1 MKNVFILNNN
11 IYVFLFFY
19 FSLILGF
26 IFNESLNSGVIQDW
40 ETNKLLI
47 TDFSSNFIDT
57 LLSYDN
63 YGSRHSPINNI
74 ILSVFYKIGFSLSE
88 VRLINLHFSLILILG
103 FYQCLKIKFNH
114 IDNRIL
120 QLLSFLVFLS
130 PTFRSLSIWPD
141 SRITGLIFIV
151 YSIYFFLKFNQS
163 HKLHDVFFC
172 IFALIISSYIS
183 PNFSVFSVFFYLIFF
198 KNLNFKNFLYIIFFS
213 IILSTP
219 MIYYVFF
226 LDINFIV
233 AGHTP
238 GYKNNILS
246 LDFNIF
252 NKVLLITSIYVFHLL
267 PVIFLSVSKIDFL
280 NFIKKY
286 LILILIFWI
295 MAIYFFDYK
304 INFTGGGVIFQIS
317 RILFE
322 NNFVFFVLS
331 FFILVIIGYIVSL
344 SKINFSLLGLSIL
357 SNIQNTIYHKY
368 YEPFFLIIT
377 FLLFKN
383 IDFKRFFFD
392 KKGIFYLYLWSILY
406 IFLRVSKNLL
416 L

>member
-26 IFNESLNSGVIQDW
+26 IFNESLNSGVNQDW

-47 TDFSSNFIDT
+47 TDFSSNFRDT

-74 ILSVFYKIGFSLSE
+74 VLSVFYKMGFSLSE

-103 FYQCLKIKFNH
+103 LYQCLKIKFNH

-141 SRITGLIFIV
+141 SRITGLIFII
-151 YSIYFFLKFNQS
+151 YSIYFFLKFDQS
-163 HKLHDVFFC
+163 HKLNDVFFC

-183 PNFSVFSVFFYLIFF
+183 PNFSVFSVFFYFVFF

-213 IILSTP
+213 IILSAP

-238 GYKNNILS
+238 GDKNNILS

-267 PVIFLSVSKIDFL
+267 PVIFLSVSKTDFL

-295 MAIYFFDYK
+295 IAIYFFDYK
-304 INFTGGGVIFQIS
+304 VNFTGGGVIFQIS

-322 NNFVFFVLS
+322 NNFAFFVSS
-331 FFILVIIGYIVSL
+331 FFILAIIGYIVSL
-344 SKINFSLLGLSIL
+344 SKINFSLLVLSIL

-392 KKGIFYLYLWSILY
+392 KKGIFYLYSWSILY

-416 L
+416 F

>member
-1 MKNVFILNNN
+1 MF
-11 IYVFLFFY
+11 
-19 FSLILGF
+19 
-26 IFNESLNSGVIQDW
+26 
-40 ETNKLLI
+40 
-47 TDFSSNFIDT
+47 
-57 LLSYDN
+57 
-63 YGSRHSPINNI
+63 
-74 ILSVFYKIGFSLSE
+74 
-88 VRLINLHFSLILILG
+88 
-103 FYQCLKIKFNH
+103 
-114 IDNRIL
+114 
-120 QLLSFLVFLS
+120 
-130 PTFRSLSIWPD
+130 
-141 SRITGLIFIV
+141 
-151 YSIYFFLKFNQS
+151 
-163 HKLHDVFFC
+163 
-172 IFALIISSYIS
+172 
-183 PNFSVFSVFFYLIFF
+183 
-198 KNLNFKNFLYIIFFS
+198 
-213 IILSTP
+213 
-219 MIYYVFF
+219 FF

-383 IDFKRFFFD
+383 IDFKRFFLIKRAFS
-392 KKGIFYLYLWSILY
+392 IFIYGAFY
-406 IFLRVSKNLL
+406 IFFLEFPKICYYKFWLRGTDLNRRPSGYEPDELPDCSTPRYT
-416 L
+416 